1 MSQSLAR
8 QCKWEVLDQTTI
20 GSDHY
25 PIRCIV
31 GIEVE
36 QNVKQKIP
44 RWKFKTA
51 DWEKF
56 KEVSEA
62 KLLGMVNDKQEPE
75 ELNNTINEIIC
86 CAAEEVIGKRLGER
100 KGKSVPWWTEKCSEV
115 ISIRN
120 KAFKKVKKTYSFQDV
135 IVYKRSQAVVRK
147 VIRSAKRDYWRQ
159 FCDEIGER
167 VDISELWGMIRKM
180 GGNKIDRNI
189 PVIIDEDKYIMIE
202 SEKAEVLA
210 KAFVK
215 IHSNCNIRG
224 YEKEKRASNKR

>member
-100 KGKSVPWWTEKCSEV
+100 KGKSVPWWTENCSEV

-120 KAFKKVKKTYSFQDV
+120 KAFKKVKKTYSFQD
-135 IVYKRSQAVVRK
+135 VYKRSQAVVRK

-215 IHSNCNIRG
+215 IHS
-224 YEKEKRASNKR
+224 YL